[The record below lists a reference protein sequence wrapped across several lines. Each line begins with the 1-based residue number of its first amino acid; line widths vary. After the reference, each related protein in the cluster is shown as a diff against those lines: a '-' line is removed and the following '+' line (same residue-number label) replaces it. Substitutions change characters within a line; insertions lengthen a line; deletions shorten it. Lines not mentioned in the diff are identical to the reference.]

1 MSKKDEI
8 CRLVNHLERS
18 YDIRP
23 SSFSPCSTCSTDGC
37 RGSGR
42 GGGACVTC
50 TREKLSKII
59 GDDYANQ
66 ILSLIVKKSVL
77 LELVTSKGG

>member
-18 YDIRP
+18 YDIWP
-23 SSFSPCSTCSTDGC
+23 TTFSQCSTDGC
-37 RGSGR
+37 GGSGR

-66 ILSLIVKKSVL
+66 ILSLIVKKTVL
-77 LELVTSKGG
+77 LELVTSKGD

>member
-8 CRLVNHLERS
+8 CRLVTHMERS
-18 YDIRP
+18 YDIWP
-23 SSFSPCSTCSTDGC
+23 SSFSPCSTDGC

-42 GGGACVTC
+42 GGGACVMC
-50 TREKLSKII
+50 TREKLSRII

-66 ILSLIVKKSVL
+66 MLSLIVKKTVL
-77 LELVTSKGG
+77 LELVTSKGD